1 MTSAQ
6 TFIIVGASLAGAKA
20 AETVREEGV
29 EGRLV

>member
-6 TFIIVGASLAGAKA
+6 TFIIVGAILAGAKA
-20 AETVREEGV
+20 AEPLREEGV